1 MTPIT
6 AETTQKCGAAKSED
20 AATAPA
26 AFVTSDGC
34 RFEVADGEN
43 LGRATALA
51 SEETLKRIWGNDTED
66 KAWRFFQE
74 GT

>member
-1 MTPIT
+1 MEAMCMTPIT
-6 AETTQKCGAAKSED
+6 AETTLKSGTANSED

-43 LGRATALA
+43 VGRATALA
-51 SEETLKRIWGNDTED
+51 SEETLKRIWGKETED
-66 KAWRFFQE
+66 EA
-74 GT
+74 